1 MLMCFL
7 SQMGS
12 TQSVYVANGS
22 RHKVIVY
29 DKKSTPNQSVTVSIG
44 DAIEVPR
51 TFEILSI
58 VLCDGQNTQAISNW
72 KTKANKPNSG
82 HMSIIITEEGCVE
95 LGYSDERAAKYWMWI
110 SRPNDINHRPTKSFV
125 ANASGGIITTRAA
138 VSLYGECIIIH
149 DRDTATIEYE
159 DAIITCDDT
168 KFPVKPKPRTS
179 TIVFPDHIKVTG
191 QLYGGN
197 IEEEKWIVDGVNYK
211 PEMQIGR
218 VDRRRSPVG

>member
-125 ANASGGIITTRAA
+125 ANASGSIITVRNAA
-138 VSLYGECIIIH
+138 GAGECITIH
-149 DRDTATIEYE
+149 HRDTATIEYE
-159 DAIITCDDT
+159 DAIIKCKSDDT
-168 KFPVKPKPRTS
+168 KFRVQPKPRTS
-179 TIVFPDHIKVTG
+179 TIVLPDHIKVTG
-191 QLYGGN
+191 QLYGVN

-211 PEMQIGR
+211 PDVTPFLREL
-218 VDRRRSPVG
+218 